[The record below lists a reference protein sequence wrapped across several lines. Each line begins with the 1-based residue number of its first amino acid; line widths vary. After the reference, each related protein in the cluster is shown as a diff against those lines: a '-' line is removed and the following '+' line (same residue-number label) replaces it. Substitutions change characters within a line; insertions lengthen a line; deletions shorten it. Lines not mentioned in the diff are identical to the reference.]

1 MFEEYLVIK
10 LFINKKINDELD
22 VAMFIFKKQVSYF
35 DAIYSNVWHI
45 HRPWVNCMQ
54 IFPIVTYNKYH
65 RNEYDFRLLFL

>member
-35 DAIYSNVWHI
+35 DAIYSNV
-45 HRPWVNCMQ
+45 
-54 IFPIVTYNKYH
+54 
-65 RNEYDFRLLFL
+65 